1 MIPLVKEPYVIQIQ
15 VITKKK
21 NKNESIEFNYITYY
35 KPIRVMLHVQFYKI
49 LFLNDESD
57 DEDVR
62 KQIELIQ
69 IIEHVVL

>member
-35 KPIRVMLHVQFYKI
+35 KPIQVMLHVQFYKI